1 MRILAFKTLLLKELA
16 SNFDEEE
23 IVRFYYLLCAHF
35 LKMNRAEVVLK
46 ADETIPLQAIEMLN
60 AVLSK
65 LKKNTPIQYILGE
78 TDFYG
83 STFRVNKDVLI
94 PRPETEELVD
104 WIIKEYQNK
113 SVKILDIGTGSG
125 CIAISLAKHIQNA
138 LVHAMD
144 ISESALKIAKEN
156 AKINQV
162 HLKIWHQSILELDS
176 IIEKFDV
183 IVSNPPYVRYLEKEQ
198 MHNNVLEHEPSL
210 ALFVMD
216 DDPLLFYRKIAAL
229 AKVSLNPGGVLFFEI
244 NQYLGN
250 ETVSLLNDL
259 GYESVTLK
267 KDMFGNDRMIK
278 AQLLIP

>member
-1 MRILAFKTLLLKELA
+1 MKIAAFKTLLIKELA

-23 IVRFYYLLCAHF
+23 IVRFYYVLCAHF
-35 LKMNRAEVVLK
+35 LKMNRAELVLK
-46 ADETIPLQAIEMLN
+46 AHETIPLQAMEMLN
-60 AVLSK
+60 AALSK

-104 WIIKEYQNK
+104 WIVKEYQNK
-113 SVKILDIGTGSG
+113 SIKILDIGTGSG

-138 LVHAMD
+138 MVHAMD

-156 AKINQV
+156 ANINQV
-162 HLKIWHQSILELDS
+162 RLKIWHQSILELDS

-183 IVSNPPYVRYLEKEQ
+183 FVSNPPYVRYLEKEQ
-198 MHNNVLEHEPSL
+198 MHNNVLDHEPSL

-216 DDPLLFYRKIAAL
+216 DDPLLFYRKIATL
-229 AKVSLNPGGVLFFEI
+229 AKESLNPGGVLFFEI
-244 NQYLGN
+244 NQYLGY
-250 ETVSLLNDL
+250 ETVRLLKDF
-259 GYESVTLK
+259 GYESVILK
-267 KDMFGNDRMIK
+267 KDMYGNDRMVK
-278 AQLLIP
+278 AKLLIP